1 MPADREADEFESNS
15 LRDPSDLM
23 QPERLA
29 SLKQTRLSFA
39 RMLMDKMVQERWEV
53 GLPRVDL
60 DQDGIG
66 RAVYTIET
74 PSRLF
79 SFGVFSH
86 ASDGENTDR
95 IIADNW
101 DMWGFLCEGRAT
113 SELMDS
119 QFEELPKVR
128 EGRGTPD
135 VLIWTRANRSS
146 RFFGHVVNSLAAGHQ
161 PDIEL
166 LATGGYLM
174 RSSGYYGNGL
184 NGTKEFGAMGGD
196 HPLKEP
202 YMAQMLSV
210 WMLRIFGYDLA
221 EHIAQ
226 ARSSAAISLDHDI
239 KQYLG
244 TGNSSGI
251 GIVHY
256 VINHPQ
262 LIHAWLRARE
272 VAIARAKTIEPTGDD
287 IERFEAVL
295 DEAQQWF
302 SEDESD
308 TKDFFLSKDLIS
320 RGLEQTKQKVE
331 TLRETPTGT
340 PFWTRLCWWA
350 EEDLQMETQEV
361 VHSLLLDV
369 YPQACSGLEDSLTV
383 SEKSDIIPEMTLAT
397 LRSVLSSSYQWT
409 FDIDFTQP
417 GACRYFWY
425 RSIDSE
431 EPRLGIRDEHDY
443 EEYGFPIDIARQVQ
457 RLDDDLQRRDSTDT
471 VAEFLFDYPEHRS
484 VVKRVQT
491 VRNLSYGEVRANP
504 LDADFVPLSYISCLK
519 AIWGIQK
526 AHPKSKGWV
535 RGTFFQGAP
544 LPADLRDGA
553 QSYWLYP
560 SQPERTGRWK
570 GKQ

>member
-1 MPADREADEFESNS
+1 
-15 LRDPSDLM
+15 M

-39 RMLMDKMVQERWEV
+39 RMLMDRMVREQWEV
-53 GLPRVDL
+53 ELPRADL
-60 DQDGIG
+60 DQGGVG

-74 PSRLF
+74 PPRLF

-86 ASDGENTDR
+86 ASEGENTDR
-95 IIADNW
+95 IIADDW

-113 SELMDS
+113 PELMDS
-119 QFEELPKVR
+119 QFEELSKVR
-128 EGRGTPD
+128 EGRATSD
-135 VLIWTRANRSS
+135 ILIWTRANRSS
-146 RFFGHVVNSLAAGHQ
+146 RFFGHVVDSLTAGHQ

-184 NGTKEFGAMGGD
+184 NGTEEFGAMSGD

-202 YMAQMLSV
+202 YLAQMLSV

-226 ARSSAAISLDHDI
+226 ARSSTAATLDHDI
-239 KQYLG
+239 KRYLG

-256 VINHPQ
+256 VVNHPQ

-272 VAIARAKTIEPTGDD
+272 VALARAKTIEPTGDD

-295 DEAQQWF
+295 SEAQQWF
-302 SEDESD
+302 SADESD
-308 TKDFFLSKDLIS
+308 TKEFFLSKDWIS
-320 RGLEQTKQKVE
+320 HELKQTGRKIE

-340 PFWTRLCWWA
+340 PFWTRLCRWA
-350 EEDLQMETQEV
+350 EEHLEMETQEL

-369 YPQACSGLEDSLTV
+369 YPRACSGLEDSLTV
-383 SEKSDIIPEMTLAT
+383 AEKSDIMPEMTLAT
-397 LRSVLSSSYQWT
+397 LRSVLSSSYQWAL
-409 FDIDFTQP
+409 DIDFTQP
-417 GACRYFWY
+417 GACHYFWY
-425 RSIDSE
+425 YSIDSE

-457 RLDDDLQRRDSTDT
+457 RLDDDLQQRDPTDS
-471 VAEFLFDYPEHRS
+471 VAEFLFDHPEHRS
-484 VVKRVQT
+484 VVERIQT
-491 VRNLSYGEVRANP
+491 VRSLSYAEVRANP

-519 AIWGIQK
+519 AIWGIQR

-560 SQPERTGRWK
+560 SRPERADRWRE
-570 GKQ
+570 Q